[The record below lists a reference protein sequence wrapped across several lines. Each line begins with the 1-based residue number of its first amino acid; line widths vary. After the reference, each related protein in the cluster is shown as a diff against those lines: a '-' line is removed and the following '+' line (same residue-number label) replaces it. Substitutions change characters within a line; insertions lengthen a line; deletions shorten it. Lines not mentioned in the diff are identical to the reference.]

1 MIVLTTSA
9 TQTLNV
15 IPRAY
20 LGAFT
25 IDVRDSSLNKN
36 FTYFEDTVTTSGN
49 YMQFT
54 NSYVDGSGNSIFK
67 EARFYDLDLY
77 ADFNYWNTNLSLWE
91 MYDEIWQT
99 DSNQKE
105 RIYKDR
111 IFVTD
116 QDIDQKNDND
126 HYSINNNQYVTNNS
140 FDNEYIVIWK
150 IEKEIV

>member
-15 IPRAY
+15 IPREY

-36 FTYFEDTVTTSGN
+36 FTYFNNTATTVKN
-49 YMQFT
+49 YLQFEQT
-54 NSYVDGSGNSIFK
+54 YVNNPSDLASIWK
-67 EARFYDLDLY
+67 EGRFYDLDLY

-140 FDNEYIVIWK
+140 FDNEYIVI
-150 IEKEIV
+150 